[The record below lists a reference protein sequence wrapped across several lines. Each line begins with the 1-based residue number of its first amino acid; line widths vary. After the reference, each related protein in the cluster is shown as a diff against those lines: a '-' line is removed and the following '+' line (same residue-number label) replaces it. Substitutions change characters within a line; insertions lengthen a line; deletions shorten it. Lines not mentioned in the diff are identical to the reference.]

1 MKNKTAKQIIA
12 GCRLKF
18 AGVVLVYVLGLVAS
32 IFILS
37 KVAIVGI
44 ACIIML
50 AASVKLPFDKIIEKD
65 VESVIYEELDP
76 VKFNEILE
84 LGLLKNSVRHQVLAA
99 MSLGDHERV
108 FAIIENTKNKEINPV
123 EKCNNLYRKGYVCFE
138 RENFDGLR
146 EVLRDFG
153 ALKKQFSK
161 YSPIFDNYTV
171 FEKFDAMLDEDYE
184 YVVDACE
191 YDVAHLNPKHQNKKI
206 TKLNVS
212 FYRAVALYR
221 MGELEK
227 AREAFEEIIE
237 FAPKMHKATL
247 SKEYLKR
254 MDV

>member
-1 MKNKTAKQIIA
+1 M
-12 GCRLKF
+12 
-18 AGVVLVYVLGLVAS
+18 
-32 IFILS
+32 
-37 KVAIVGI
+37 
-44 ACIIML
+44 
-50 AASVKLPFDKIIEKD
+50 
-65 VESVIYEELDP
+65 
-76 VKFNEILE
+76 
-84 LGLLKNSVRHQVLAA
+84 
-99 MSLGDHERV
+99 
-108 FAIIENTKNKEINPV
+108 
-123 EKCNNLYRKGYVCFE
+123 
-138 RENFDGLR
+138 
-146 EVLRDFG
+146 RDFA